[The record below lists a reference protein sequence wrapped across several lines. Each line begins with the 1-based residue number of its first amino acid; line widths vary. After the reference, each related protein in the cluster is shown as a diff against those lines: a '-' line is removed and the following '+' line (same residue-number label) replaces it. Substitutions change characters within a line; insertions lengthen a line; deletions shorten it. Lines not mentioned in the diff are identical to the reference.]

1 MAELAASNTGGQ
13 AEVADTDGIILEG
26 IGKVIAT
33 LGHSTDKDANALFR
47 LELLDV
53 VSDADDG
60 GIETQGDLAAV
71 GRQVIG
77 DGVLD
82 DLEQLLLRRSRSNGE
97 AVQELNHETGE
108 TLEGS
113 GDADGGADFDED
125 TFGGGDVDLEFAG
138 LVDGGVEKGEKT
150 L

>member
-1 MAELAASNTGGQ
+1 MAEFAACNTGGQ
-13 AEVADTDGIILEG
+13 AEVADTDGIVLEG
-26 IGKVIAT
+26 VGKVIAA
-33 LGHSTDKDANALFR
+33 LGHCTNEDANALFR
-47 LELLDV
+47 LEILNV

-60 GIETQGDLAAV
+60 GIETQRDLAAV

-82 DLEQLLLRRSRSNGE
+82 DLEQLLLRGGGSDGE
-97 AVQELNHETGE
+97 AVQELDHETGE

-113 GDADGGADFDED
+113 GDANGGADFDED
-125 TFGGGDVDLEFAG
+125 TFGGGDVDLEFASF
-138 LVDGGVEKGEKT
+138 VDRGVEKGEKT